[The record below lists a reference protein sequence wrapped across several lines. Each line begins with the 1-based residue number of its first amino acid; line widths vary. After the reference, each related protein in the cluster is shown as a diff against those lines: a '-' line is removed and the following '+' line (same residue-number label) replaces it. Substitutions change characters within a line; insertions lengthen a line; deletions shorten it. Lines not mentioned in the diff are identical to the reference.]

1 MLERQCWGTKTNV
14 IGFVPQR
21 REYQFLNVYEPWTR
35 TKIEWTSLAPRV
47 KREYR
52 QIAKKRK
59 SQDEVVPWADAAP
72 PIVASG
78 QRPAPLFHSSWMT
91 DCNINSQYVPWLRYY
106 AVPSQILVPGIILD
120 FILQLLHDMTA
131 SLRCPL
137 LATTCMHASL
147 YIWSN
152 SSTPSINS
160 RIMIIIGGL

>member
-1 MLERQCWGTKTNV
+1 MITQCKMALLMQVNVRTSMLRYENQCYWVRTSETWVSVLKC
-14 IGFVPQR
+14 
-21 REYQFLNVYEPWTR
+21 LWTVNTDENR
-35 TKIEWTSLAPRV
+35 MRTSLAPRV

-78 QRPAPLFHSSWMT
+78 QRPAPLFRSSWMT

-106 AVPSQILVPGIILD
+106 AAPSQMLVSRILLD

-131 SLRCPL
+131 LRCPL
-137 LATTCMHASL
+137 LATYHIHACIL
-147 YIWSN
+147 IH
-152 SSTPSINS
+152 
-160 RIMIIIGGL
+160 MFQF